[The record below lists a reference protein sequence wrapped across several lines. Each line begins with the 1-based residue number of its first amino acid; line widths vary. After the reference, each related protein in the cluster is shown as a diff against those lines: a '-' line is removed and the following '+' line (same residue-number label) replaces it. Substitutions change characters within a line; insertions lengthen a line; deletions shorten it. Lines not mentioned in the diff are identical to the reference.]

1 MNAGLPV
8 VIVLAAGPG
17 ARFSGP
23 GHKLEQ
29 TIGDRTVLEC
39 TVGVALASGM
49 RTVVV
54 CREGLAPK
62 VRRWVAARDMVVVP
76 GTADGL
82 GQSIAAGVNATATA
96 PGWILLPGDMPLVR
110 TATLRALSAQLMH
123 APVVVAQH
131 RGRRGYPVGFGAEL
145 VSELVSLHG
154 NEGPKRLIARF
165 SAVPV
170 EVNDPGV
177 LFDVDTVEDLEA
189 LRQRVSEVDISG
201 FGELSSPR

>member
-17 ARFSGP
+17 ARFRGT

-29 TIGDRTVLEC
+29 MLGGRTVLEC
-39 TVGVALASGM
+39 TVGSALASGM

-54 CREGLAPK
+54 CRERLAPL
-62 VRRWVAARDMVVVP
+62 VRRWVAARDMVIMPSDV
-76 GTADGL
+76 DGL
-82 GQSIAAGVNATATA
+82 GQSIAAGVSATATA
-96 PGWILLPGDMPLVR
+96 SGWILLPGDMPLVR
-110 TATLRALSAQLMH
+110 TATLRALSARLMH
-123 APVVVAQH
+123 DPVVVAQH

-145 VSELVSLHG
+145 VSELVGLHG

-170 EVNDPGV
+170 EVDDPGV

-189 LRQRVSEVDISG
+189 LRQRAAEVGISG